1 MNRIRIG
8 LVGLVVASLTG
19 LSAGGAAA
27 ATSGRGTAS
36 SSITLLSVE
45 LGNIQKLKVLTDQ
58 GQGTLDATRLG
69 LSGPQAF
76 ASLSAIDASGL
87 LNLALPNPALKASA
101 PGTSNASLAPLAV
114 NFPGSAVSVAGTN
127 LPIGA
132 GLLASGTINPVKL
145 EASQGENAVSS
156 IVGTSVPDL
165 SVLQGLLSIKGVNVA
180 GLSTSATASASKGDT
195 GIVSI
200 DSVDVLS
207 LSGLLGGLGLDLGDL
222 SLDSLTGLLD
232 SLGLNVAGGTLG
244 SLTGGQINGL
254 LDNVLGLLNV
264 RNGLT
269 SGLAGITD
277 CSALTSLVNNNLGV
291 LPDLAGLLGSGGPL
305 GGLLGG
311 LGLTSTGG
319 LTSLLGTCS
328 TVGALATPIL
338 DIVGP
343 ALDGLLPTATSALDG
358 LLDTLAGAPLIQLSG
373 VSLSAVANAADTLAN
388 SSATTTANFG
398 TLKVGGQSLGV
409 LDLNATVDQVNALK
423 NTVLGT
429 LNTVTSTLG
438 LGNLIDIGILERT
451 ASTKVEGAYNVAS
464 AGLDLLRVS
473 INPPANL
480 GGLLSSVTANPLS
493 GVLGGL
499 NLTSLLPANIG
510 LADNVLAQ
518 AFGLTSLLTQ
528 PTTIKVGSLGA
539 DADFTSVAGET
550 LTQTPADGA
559 LGGGGTLPRTGGT
572 NGAWFAALAAISLAG
587 AAGITRS
594 LRKAPA
600 HQGEEH

>member
-1 MNRIRIG
+1 
-8 LVGLVVASLTG
+8 
-19 LSAGGAAA
+19 
-27 ATSGRGTAS
+27 
-36 SSITLLSVE
+36 
-45 LGNIQKLKVLTDQ
+45 
-58 GQGTLDATRLG
+58 
-69 LSGPQAF
+69 
-76 ASLSAIDASGL
+76 
-87 LNLALPNPALKASA
+87 
-101 PGTSNASLAPLAV
+101 
-114 NFPGSAVSVAGTN
+114 
-127 LPIGA
+127 
-132 GLLASGTINPVKL
+132 
-145 EASQGENAVSS
+145 
-156 IVGTSVPDL
+156 
-165 SVLQGLLSIKGVNVA
+165 VA
-180 GLSTSATASASKGDT
+180 GLSTNASVSASKGDT

-207 LSGLLGGLGLDLGDL
+207 LTGLLGGLGLDLGDL

-244 SLTGGQINGL
+244 SLTGADVNGL

-264 RNGLT
+264 KNGLT

-277 CSALTSLVNNNLGV
+277 CTALTSLVNDNLGV

-305 GGLLGG
+305 GGLLGD

-328 TVGALATPIL
+328 TVSALATPIL
-338 DIVGP
+338 DVVNP

-373 VSLSAVANAADTLAN
+373 VSLSAMANAADTLAN
-388 SSATTTANFG
+388 SSATTSANFG
-398 TLKVGGQSLGV
+398 TLKVGGKSLGV
-409 LDLNATVDQVNALK
+409 LDVNATVDQVNALK
-423 NTVLGT
+423 TTVLGT

-480 GGLLSSVTANPLS
+480 GGLLSGVTANPLS
-493 GVLGGL
+493 GVLGSL
-499 NLTSLLPANIG
+499 SLTSLLPANIG
-510 LADNVLAQ
+510 LADNAVAQ

-594 LRKAPA
+594 LRKPAP
-600 HQGEEH
+600 QGED